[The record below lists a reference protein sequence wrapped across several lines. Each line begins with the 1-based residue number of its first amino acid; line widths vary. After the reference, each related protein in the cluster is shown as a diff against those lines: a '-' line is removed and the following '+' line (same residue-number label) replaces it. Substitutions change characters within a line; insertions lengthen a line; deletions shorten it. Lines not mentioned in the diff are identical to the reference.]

1 MDIPS
6 AHGAFINQCIMFI
19 IPEHLH
25 PTTVV
30 KTWCMCPGRRTRA
43 TLSVPMVLDAQR
55 FRNKVSKKRTI
66 ASNCPH
72 EHIVKLISG
81 KTAESSEEVPQ
92 EQQQDKI
99 FGSHVWLENTTRY
112 LYRHRQMD
120 LSDSNL
126 KRIEKLVLER
136 NKLDKWPRVYQVRIF
151 RGCS

>member
-1 MDIPS
+1 MYHVYHS
-6 AHGAFINQCIMFI
+6 
-19 IPEHLH
+19 
-25 PTTVV
+25 
-30 KTWCMCPGRRTRA
+30 RTPASNHSSQDLVHVSWKKDKSNFVCAYGSRC
-43 TLSVPMVLDAQR
+43 SR

-92 EQQQDKI
+92 EQQQDKV
-99 FGSHVWLENTTRY
+99 FGSHVWLENTARY

-136 NKLDKWPRVYQVRIF
+136 NKLDKWPRVYQVCIF
-151 RGCS
+151 RGCY